1 MATHTYF
8 DFTLRTSFPKAG
20 MHTLQKENRGVSVS
34 QRQAKAVKTY
44 MAEGNAAC
52 SRVLESESFNV
63 IESAT
68 GLNGLGAIYSIV
80 KDIATQNITGDTI
93 VNYFKSVSDSIFP
106 AFLIGDF
113 VILSVNYFNIKSI
126 YNKN

>member
-20 MHTLQKENRGVSVS
+20 MHTLQKEN
-34 QRQAKAVKTY
+34 
-44 MAEGNAAC
+44 
-52 SRVLESESFNV
+52 
-63 IESAT
+63 
-68 GLNGLGAIYSIV
+68 
-80 KDIATQNITGDTI
+80 
-93 VNYFKSVSDSIFP
+93 
-106 AFLIGDF
+106 FLIGDF